1 MMETNLL
8 GCSKFDLDTP
18 ALLVDLDAME
28 RNIQR
33 MARTFSDAGVGWRPH
48 TKAIKIPRLAHKLLD
63 AGALGVTC
71 AKVGEAEVMAAGGVR
86 DILIANQVVGA
97 QKIARLLQVLDSA
110 DVIVAID
117 SIENLRM
124 LDAAGRAAGR
134 GPRVVIEVD
143 IGMHRAGVAPG
154 QAAVD
159 LAKAAADSAG
169 VRFAGVMGWEGQA
182 VAIQEADAK
191 RSAISEAVKLLT
203 DTAEQCRRAGLDV
216 QVVSCGGTGTY
227 QHTAYLPGITE
238 LQAGG
243 GIFCDIHYHEHF
255 HVDHEYAL
263 TVLATVTSRPTPTRI
278 ICDTG
283 KKTMSSD
290 AAVPKPCI
298 PTAVTRLGLSAEH
311 ATIELA
317 EPAASPV
324 VGDKIEFIVGYTD
337 TTTML
342 HEELYAIRDGR
353 VEAVWPVLGR
363 GKLR

>member
-1 MMETNLL
+1 
-8 GCSKFDLDTP
+8 
-18 ALLVDLDAME
+18 
-28 RNIQR
+28 
-33 MARTFSDAGVGWRPH
+33 
-48 TKAIKIPRLAHKLLD
+48 
-63 AGALGVTC
+63 
-71 AKVGEAEVMAAGGVR
+71 
-86 DILIANQVVGA
+86 
-97 QKIARLLQVLDSA
+97 
-110 DVIVAID
+110 
-117 SIENLRM
+117 
-124 LDAAGRAAGR
+124 
-134 GPRVVIEVD
+134 
-143 IGMHRAGVAPG
+143 
-154 QAAVD
+154 
-159 LAKAAADSAG
+159 
-169 VRFAGVMGWEGQA
+169 MGWEGQT
-182 VAIQEADAK
+182 VAIQDTDAK
-191 RSAISEAVKLLT
+191 RNAITEAVKLLAE
-203 DTAEQCRRAGLDV
+203 TADACRQAGLDV
-216 QVVSCGGTGTY
+216 KIVSCGGTGTY

-255 HVDHEYAL
+255 HVDHDYAL

-298 PTAVTRLGLSAEH
+298 ATPVTRVGLSAEH

-317 EPAASPV
+317 EPADTPM

-342 HEELYAIRDGR
+342 HEELYATRNGR